1 MTRDD
6 AKDKL
11 FRVKQLV
18 ATRSQILSQDLD
30 LIVAR
35 LPDTEDG
42 PVDWTQEEMKSCQ
55 QRLTELEELESTA
68 WAAIERY
75 EGKSSQR
82 ARIEKWRDWLARQ
95 TDKIRKI
102 KSWIWKRPSS
112 GRESRLPRDD
122 RRRSVGHVEKVKLPT
137 FSGRQADFTEFR
149 SQFREL
155 CRGERYTPV
164 LEMAQLRTKLPKEAL
179 ATLIGLQCPEEA
191 WKRLEELYGNRE
203 LAILSAL
210 KRLREFK
217 ATKQA
222 AHEQVIELAAAVQ
235 RCQTELGNVKALDE
249 LLNDRESVACIIHA
263 LPPTIK
269 DKWYDREAPEDT
281 RARAKFLLEWIEK
294 QRQNAVRVRLDVMAA
309 QLRVAASPHG
319 QPGRSQ
325 PQAETTDKGLLSSS
339 LHVQG
344 EGPKEDYKD
353 ARIEVKTMADALKV
367 ADRRQ
372 ANLVSRR

>member
-1 MTRDD
+1 
-6 AKDKL
+6 
-11 FRVKQLV
+11 
-18 ATRSQILSQDLD
+18 
-30 LIVAR
+30 
-35 LPDTEDG
+35 
-42 PVDWTQEEMKSCQ
+42 MKTCQ

-68 WAAIERY
+68 WTAIDRF

-82 ARIEKWRDWLARQ
+82 ARIEKWRDWLTRQ
-95 TDKIRKI
+95 TDKTRKI
-102 KSWIWKRPSS
+102 KSWIWEAPSTTS
-112 GRESRLPRDD
+112 EDRVPLDSHPRH
-122 RRRSVGHVEKVKLPT
+122 VGHVEKVKLPT

-179 ATLIGLQCPEEA
+179 ALLVGLQCPEEA

-217 ATKQA
+217 TTKQG
-222 AHEQVIELAAAVQ
+222 AHEQVIELAGAVQ
-235 RCQTELGNVKALDE
+235 RCQTELGNVKVLDE
-249 LLNDRESVACIIHA
+249 LLNDRESVACIIYA
-263 LPPTIK
+263 LPPTVK
-269 DKWYDREAPEDT
+269 DKWYDRAAPEDT
-281 RARAKFLLEWIEK
+281 RTREEYLLKWIEV

-309 QLRVAASPHG
+309 QLRVVASPHG

-325 PQAETTDKGLLSSS
+325 PQPETTDKGLLSSS

-344 EGPKEDYKD
+344 DGPKEDSKGT
-353 ARIEVKTMADALKV
+353 RIEVKTMADAQKV
-367 ADRRQ
+367 ADRRH
-372 ANLVSRR
+372 AGLVSRKLDIDCKQEHGFLSILHKTQD

>member
-95 TDKIRKI
+95 TDKIQKDQVMDLEETLQ
-102 KSWIWKRPSS
+102 RPV
-112 GRESRLPRDD
+112 RSRVSLDETIAD
-122 RRRSVGHVEKVKLPT
+122 GHVGHVEKVKLPT

-179 ATLIGLQCPEEA
+179 AT
-191 WKRLEELYGNRE
+191 
-203 LAILSAL
+203 S
-210 KRLREFK
+210 
-217 ATKQA
+217 
-222 AHEQVIELAAAVQ
+222 
-235 RCQTELGNVKALDE
+235 
-249 LLNDRESVACIIHA
+249 DR
-263 LPPTIK
+263 
-269 DKWYDREAPEDT
+269 AP
-281 RARAKFLLEWIEK
+281 
-294 QRQNAVRVRLDVMAA
+294 M
-309 QLRVAASPHG
+309 S
-319 QPGRSQ
+319 GRSLETSGGVVRKSG
-325 PQAETTDKGLLSSS
+325 AGDTFRTETTTRL
-339 LHVQG
+339 
-344 EGPKEDYKD
+344 
-353 ARIEVKTMADALKV
+353 
-367 ADRRQ
+367 
-372 ANLVSRR
+372 